1 MNVKDWLM
9 ILFCLHLWLEII
21 NLIHIFNLI
30 LNYLITYHTYS
41 QMICDISIV
50 KTLVIPLKRLYSLST
65 YMKDLIKDNRYIII
79 VRV

>member
-1 MNVKDWLM
+1 
-9 ILFCLHLWLEII
+9 
-21 NLIHIFNLI
+21 LI